1 MTAPPTFADVLA
13 PWHDF
18 YLLAGTVS
26 ATLMGLLFVAM
37 SIHWDVVLHD
47 TKAHLHAIA
56 LEAFGSFIVVT
67 FLALMMLSPVGTGR
81 PIGLGLVV
89 LGAMRLLIA
98 LRQSRQIWGG
108 KAEDESFSKRG
119 VVLRASLVPL
129 AFAFLTGAGAFIYN
143 GQLDLG
149 ISLLVGAVF
158 VLLAMGARASWD
170 LLVLVGRYKMKRD
183 QRIS

>member
-1 MTAPPTFADVLA
+1 MPQAHSFAELLE

-56 LEAFGSFIVVT
+56 LEAFGSFIVVA
-67 FLALMMLSPVGTGR
+67 FLSLMMLTPVGTGR
-81 PIGLGLVV
+81 PIGLGLCF
-89 LGAMRLLIA
+89 LGATRLLIA
-98 LRQSRQIWGG
+98 FRQARKIWGTN
-108 KAEDESFSKRG
+108 DDSFSRGG
-119 VVLRASLVPL
+119 VVFRAVLVPL
-129 AFAFLTGAGAFIYN
+129 AFAFLAGGGLLIFKL
-143 GQLDLG
+143 QFDLG
-149 ISLLVGAVF
+149 ISLLTGAVF
-158 VLLAMGARASWD
+158 MLLAMGARASWD

-183 QRIS
+183 QRTS